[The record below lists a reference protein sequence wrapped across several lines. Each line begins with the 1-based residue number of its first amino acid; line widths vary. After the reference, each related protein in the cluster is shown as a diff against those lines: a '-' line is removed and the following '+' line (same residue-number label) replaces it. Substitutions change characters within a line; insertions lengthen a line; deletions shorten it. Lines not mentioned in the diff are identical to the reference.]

1 MDDAQIIEL
10 YWQRDE
16 RAVSESRAKYGGLL
30 MRIAVNIL
38 QNAEDGEDCVS
49 DTYVRAWDTMPPQ
62 RPSSLAAYLGRI
74 TRNLSINRWHAARTQ
89 KRGGGAELLLS
100 ELEECAPARATVE
113 QELERSELTSA
124 IDRWLRS
131 LPRTERAL
139 FLRRYWYGD
148 GVSALAEECGV
159 TPRALAGRLYR
170 LRQKLRRALEKEEIF
185 I

>member
-1 MDDAQIIEL
+1 MDDARIIEL

-38 QNAEDGEDCVS
+38 QNAEDGEECVS
-49 DTYVRAWDTMPPQ
+49 DTYIRAWDTMPPQ
-62 RPSSLAAYLGRI
+62 RPHSLAAYLGRI
-74 TRNLSINRWHAARTQ
+74 VRNLSVNRWHTLRAQ

-100 ELEECAPARATVE
+100 ELEECAPANASAE
-113 QELERSELTSA
+113 QEAERAELTAA

-131 LPRTERAL
+131 LSRSDRAL

-148 GVSALAEECGV
+148 AVNMLAEECGV
-159 TPRALAGRLYR
+159 TPRALASRLYR
-170 LRQKLRRALEKEEIF
+170 LRQGLRRELEKEEIF
-185 I
+185 V